1 MNKYIIEFLGT
12 LLLSAVIFSTDNY
25 LAHGAALAAGLF
37 LATSISGGIFIFN
50 PAIATSMMVANK
62 ITQMDYILYIIV
74 EVLGALAG
82 FVLVKKIW

>member
-37 LATSISGGIFIFN
+37 
-50 PAIATSMMVANK
+50 
-62 ITQMDYILYIIV
+62 
-74 EVLGALAG
+74 
-82 FVLVKKIW
+82 